1 MNVTNRKMF
10 RPRNARN
17 RLNQLGGIMASS
29 PELMQTIQRF
39 ELGGDVRPGAR
50 PTVMGMGSGDLPNVS
65 QIMDFLGLSSP
76 TETQSSSVEVDPTLA
91 EMQRANDPRFFNRL
105 GANLATLPAAA
116 YDTAVGLP
124 AAAVQ
129 NAATAF
135 QYSPFGRA
143 LGLSEP
149 GAQQPPY
156 VGSQV
161 AQPALQNI
169 FAENVPLTPEQVAAA
184 AMSQDGADGTSGL
197 RQITDPAEIARL
209 TGQPTPPTETA
220 AVSLPTPSVAD
231 EVAAPPTETAA
242 PPTETAAPPTET
254 AAPAPVSTP
263 EIEAAK
269 RGELGPKAQVQAVV
283 AAGTPA
289 EQQDQLKQLMNE
301 FTSKAPQYE
310 GIDKGLALAKIGFA
324 MAAGKSPRALENIAN
339 ALNQGADT
347 FIKDK
352 QERNAFNRQVQLSA
366 LQYGLGEVGKERA
379 EERLRDRAGRKPTIW
394 VASKDGE
401 FNGKPFKKG
410 DNVAVPTSYVEENG
424 VPSGLT
430 NLSLAEAAIRE
441 NAVLQK
447 ALLDAQKDKKMSVS
461 EYNTTSKRMNESAA
475 NFASKKT
482 LEELLRKNILQ
493 VTEDKITGVQ
503 PAFESLVNRAAG
515 AVGIDMGKEY
525 ENLEQYEAD
534 MLTVANQLV
543 NELLGE
549 GSKTLSDTDRKLA
562 QEIVGYYSGQGGY
575 IFRDPDVLLSRLQST
590 LSTTQTAQANALNEM
605 REITEATAG
614 LLFPSGQPVKFQSAL
629 SVASPFLNQQQAAQ
643 FGLVKGEDNVFRM
656 AK

>member
-1 MNVTNRKMF
+1 
-10 RPRNARN
+10 
-17 RLNQLGGIMASS
+17 
-29 PELMQTIQRF
+29 
-39 ELGGDVRPGAR
+39 
-50 PTVMGMGSGDLPNVS
+50 
-65 QIMDFLGLSSP
+65 MDFLGLSSP
-76 TETQSSSVEVDPTLA
+76 TEAQSSSVEVDPTLA

-161 AQPALQNI
+161 AQPMLQDV
-169 FAENVPLTPEQVAAA
+169 FAANVPLTPEQVALRSQSAGA
-184 AMSQDGADGTSGL
+184 EDVAMSQQLGQDVFGEGYEMPGTVDPFMMPGA
-197 RQITDPAEIARL
+197 
-209 TGQPTPPTETA
+209 
-220 AVSLPTPSVAD
+220 TPSPEMPVPEAGA
-231 EVAAPPTETAA
+231 EESAVVEP
-242 PPTETAAPPTET
+242 
-254 AAPAPVSTP
+254 APAPVSP

-283 AAGTPA
+283 TAGTPA
-289 EQQDQLKQLMNE
+289 EQQDQLTQLMNE
-301 FTSKAPQYE
+301 FTSKAPKYE
-310 GIDKGLALAKIGFA
+310 GLDKGLALAKIGFA

-366 LQYGLGEVGKERA
+366 LQYGLTEVGKERA
-379 EERLRDRAGRKPTIW
+379 ADRLVEKEGRKPTIW
-394 VASKDGE
+394 YASKDGE
-401 FNGKPFKKG
+401 FNGKAFEKG
-410 DNVAVPTSYVEENG
+410 DNVAVPTSYIQENG
-424 VPSGLT
+424 IPAGLSD
-430 NLSLAEAAIRE
+430 LSLARSAIE
-441 NAVLQK
+441 TNEKIQK
-447 ALLDAQKDKKMSVS
+447 ALLDAQQENKMSVP
-461 EYNTTSKRMNESAA
+461 EYMQLSTTMNQASA
-475 NFASKKT
+475 NFASKRT
-482 LEELLRKNILQ
+482 LEELLTKNILQ
-493 VTEDKITGVQ
+493 VTEGKVTGVL
-503 PAFESLVNRAAG
+503 PAFQSFVNRAAV
-515 AVGIDMGKEY
+515 AVNVDMGKEY

-534 MLTVANQLV
+534 MRLVSNQLV

-549 GSKTLSDTDRKLA
+549 SGKTLSDLDRKLA

-590 LSTTQTAQANALNEM
+590 LATTQKAQADDLNQM

-614 LLFPSGQPVKFQSAL
+614 LRFPSGRPAVFRSAIG
-629 SVASPFLNQQQAAQ
+629 VAGPFLNEEQASA
-643 FGLVKGEDNVFRM
+643 FNLVKGEDNVFRLPQ
-656 AK
+656 

>member
-1 MNVTNRKMF
+1 VNVTNRKMF

-17 RLNQLGGIMASS
+17 KLNQLGGIMASS

-39 ELGGDVRPGAR
+39 QLGGDVNVRPGTR

-76 TETQSSSVEVDPTLA
+76 TEAQSSSVEVDPTLA

-105 GANLATLPAAA
+105 GANLLTLPAAA

-161 AQPALQNI
+161 AQPMLQDV
-169 FAENVPLTPEQVAAA
+169 FAANVPLTPEQVALRSQSAGA
-184 AMSQDGADGTSGL
+184 EDVAMSQQLGQDVFGEGYEMPGTVDPFMMPGA
-197 RQITDPAEIARL
+197 
-209 TGQPTPPTETA
+209 
-220 AVSLPTPSVAD
+220 TPSPEMPVPEAGA
-231 EVAAPPTETAA
+231 EESAVVEP
-242 PPTETAAPPTET
+242 
-254 AAPAPVSTP
+254 APAPVSP

-269 RGELGPKAQVQAVV
+269 RGELGPQAQVQAVV

-289 EQQDQLKQLMNE
+289 EQQDQLQQLMNE

-310 GIDKGLALAKIGFA
+310 GLDKGLALAKIGFA

-379 EERLRDRAGRKPTIW
+379 EARLEAREGRKPNYFYADEPLVYNGVSYDIDDLVVVSTQDLREKGPPKGVITPER
-394 VASKDGE
+394 VKALTEREIAVSKALNDAVRAKVLEPDDSRKEAEIYQSSVKNVIGTE
-401 FNGKPFKKG
+401 
-410 DNVAVPTSYVEENG
+410 VAVGLLENG
-424 VPSGLT
+424 LVDVVEGKVTGLAPAFRDIVRQGANFFGIDPGT
-430 NLSLAEAAIRE
+430 EYKGLAEARAGMRL
-441 NAVLQK
+441 ALQK
-447 ALLDAQKDKKMSVS
+447 AVPVTVGSAQSANSISDRDVDLLVTALFG
-461 EYNTTSKRMNESAA
+461 ENALTGGPFT
-475 NFASKKT
+475 F
-482 LEELLRKNILQ
+482 
-493 VTEDKITGVQ
+493 VTEDPT
-503 PAFESLVNRAAG
+503 L
-515 AVGIDMGKEY
+515 MG
-525 ENLEQYEAD
+525 Q
-534 MLTVANQLV
+534 
-543 NELLGE
+543 
-549 GSKTLSDTDRKLA
+549 
-562 QEIVGYYSGQGGY
+562 
-575 IFRDPDVLLSRLQST
+575 RLQRAIQEMRTGQRSELASMQSVETRIGNMYAPGST
-590 LSTTQTAQANALNEM
+590 LGDLRPA
-605 REITEATAG
+605 TEVIA
-614 LLFPSGQPVKFQSAL
+614 
-629 SVASPFLNQQQAAQ
+629 PFQQQFREAGFGRTQA
-643 FGLVKGEDNVFRM
+643 GLVKGEDGIFRFQ
-656 AK
+656 